1 MLCVR
6 KLTPGTEISWARDA
20 QPERVQK
27 CVAEGE
33 AESTPCQ
40 LEATAPCSVASTK
53 TGVHPVASH
62 VMELPLCGEPLWLF
76 MAPRIWSHESGN
88 TNLATRIW
96 SWRTHSPITPAENLP
111 WWSSGWDLVLSHAM
125 GSSVH
130 QALCQALWSPR
141 CSQHLPA
148 LQEHMSCKKVGPGNA
163 HLVLRVR
170 KTASGSM
177 TYCAA
182 FSKSFSPSGVSF
194 VT

>member
-53 TGVHPVASH
+53 AGVHPVASH

-76 MAPRIWSHESGN
+76 MAPGWKHESGHGGPIHPSHLQR
-88 TNLATRIW
+88 TFPGGLVVGIW
-96 SWRTHSPITPAENLP
+96 
-111 WWSSGWDLVLSHAM
+111 LSHMQWALVCIRLCVRHCGVPGAPNTSPPSRTTCPARKWDQAM
-125 GSSVH
+125 PTWYSEKG
-130 QALCQALWSPR
+130 R
-141 CSQHLPA
+141 
-148 LQEHMSCKKVGPGNA
+148 
-163 HLVLRVR
+163 VLL
-170 KTASGSM
+170 A
-177 TYCAA
+177 
-182 FSKSFSPSGVSF
+182 P
-194 VT
+194 